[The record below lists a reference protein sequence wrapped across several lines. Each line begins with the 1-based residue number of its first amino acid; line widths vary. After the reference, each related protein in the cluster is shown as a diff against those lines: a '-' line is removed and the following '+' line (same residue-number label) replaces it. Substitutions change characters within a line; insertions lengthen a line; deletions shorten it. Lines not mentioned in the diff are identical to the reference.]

1 MTTKSTS
8 YFSNPKINATT
19 NMKYHGVLTI
29 AYLYQKFHNAH
40 THKLRIT
47 CVHITATK
55 YTIHELNQKVFYKI
69 YKIIRVVFNLGF
81 VRAMG
86 RTRRRTADGEC
97 VAPATNCGL
106 RWTSAMNSNSGDE
119 QCTSERGELEREASS
134 GRKEKGESSAALL

>member
-1 MTTKSTS
+1 VTKFNYKKIPIYCFYHQRVTTKSTS

-86 RTRRRTADGEC
+86 RTRRGFGWVKSRARLRTADGEC

-106 RWTSAMNSNSGDE
+106 R
-119 QCTSERGELEREASS
+119 
-134 GRKEKGESSAALL
+134 